1 MLAAH
6 YDFFDDPKL
15 LEVDESKRLFNSG
28 RFVDALDGAN
38 DFAERREV
46 LWSIIKKKWHL
57 HLKTS
62 AFCHFLDN
70 IFKYKTV

>member
-28 RFVDALDGAN
+28 RFVDALDGAD
-38 DFAERREV
+38 DFSERREV
-46 LWSIIKKKWHL
+46 LWSFIKKN
-57 HLKTS
+57 
-62 AFCHFLDN
+62 D
-70 IFKYKTV
+70 IFS